1 MQYSEALIAQY
12 AKPVPRYTSYP
23 TAPHFNAT
31 VQGSTVRRW
40 MKDIP
45 ESEAVSL
52 YLHIPFC
59 DRLCWFCGCHTKHT
73 LKYEP
78 VKTYLKSLYKEIE
91 LTRHIIGRKQKL
103 AHIHLGGGSPS
114 LLRAAELKKLKAV
127 LDDNFT
133 INCATE
139 ISLEFDPTDLDTER
153 LKAFTEFGLTRASLG
168 VQDFDLKV
176 QETINRLQSF
186 KQTKFVVDTLRTQG
200 VSSLN
205 IDALYGLPYQSLATL
220 SKTLEQV
227 CALSPDRIALFGYAH
242 VPWVKRHQN
251 LIDETALPSS
261 IERFEQARFA
271 EAFLAS
277 NGFKAIG
284 IDHFAKA
291 GDSLNTALD
300 ARKIHRNFQGY
311 TTDNCSTLIGLG
323 VSSISQFRQGYAQN
337 VKDTH
342 SYRRLLEEDCLPAAR
357 GITRSAEDKLT
368 SAAINELMCYFTLS
382 GDELIQTF
390 GSKAQKLIA
399 IASRVALEDDQGFFI
414 QKGQNFEIT
423 ERGKPFART
432 IASYF
437 DPYLETDTAQ
447 YSTAV

>member
-1 MQYSEALIAQY
+1 MHYSEALITRY

-40 MKDIP
+40 MKAIP
-45 ESEAVSL
+45 ADEAISL

-91 LTRHIIGRKQKL
+91 LTRRIIGRKQML

-114 LLRAAELKKLKAV
+114 LLREAELKELKSV
-127 LDDNFT
+127 LSDNFI
-133 INCATE
+133 INDATE
-139 ISLEFDPTDLDTER
+139 ISLEFDPTDLDAER
-153 LKAFTEFGLTRASLG
+153 LKAFADFGLTRASLG
-168 VQDFDLKV
+168 VQDFDIKV

-186 KQTKFVVDTLRTQG
+186 EQTKFVVDNLRAQG

-205 IDALYGLPYQSLATL
+205 IDALYGLPHQTLTSL

-251 LIDETALPSS
+251 LIDASTLPNT

-271 EAFLAS
+271 ENFLVA
-277 NGFKAIG
+277 NGYKAIG

-291 GDSLNTALD
+291 GDSLNA
-300 ARKIHRNFQGY
+300 AFEKREIHRNFQGY
-311 TTDNCSTLIGLG
+311 TTDNCQTLIGLG
-323 VSSISQFRQGYAQN
+323 VSSVSQFRQGYAQN

-357 GITRSAEDKLT
+357 GIIRSVDDDLA

-382 GDELIQTF
+382 GDELTERF
-390 GSKAQKLIA
+390 GAKAQSVISTARRIA
-399 IASRVALEDDQGFFI
+399 EQDSQGFFI
-414 QKGQNFEIT
+414 QEGHNFKIT
-423 ERGKPFART
+423 ERGRPFART

-437 DPYLETDTAQ
+437 DRYLETDQAQ